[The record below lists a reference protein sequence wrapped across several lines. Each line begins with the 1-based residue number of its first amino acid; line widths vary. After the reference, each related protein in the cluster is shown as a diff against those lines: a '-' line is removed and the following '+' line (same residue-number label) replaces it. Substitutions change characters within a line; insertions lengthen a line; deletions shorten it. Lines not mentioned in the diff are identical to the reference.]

1 MKKDD
6 LPDKINYAS
15 FKLETLPYSA
25 IRSCNTIKELNLAN
39 NKFSN
44 LKKELF

>member
-6 LPDKINYAS
+6 LQDKIDYAS
-15 FKLETLPYSA
+15 FKLETIPYSA

-44 LKKELF
+44 LQKELF